1 MQNYTEIPSSTTL
14 SDSLS
19 QILNNDKTALSL
31 SSGTSFPTVNLQ
43 LGMPCFRTD
52 EQKLYILTVVSPPVH
67 LGQKMRYRSS
77 KPQKSRCCL
86 LGCNCPCYPGS
97 CR

>member
-43 LGMPCFRTD
+43 QGMPCFRTD
-52 EQKLYILTVVSPPVH
+52 
-67 LGQKMRYRSS
+67 
-77 KPQKSRCCL
+77 
-86 LGCNCPCYPGS
+86 
-97 CR
+97 